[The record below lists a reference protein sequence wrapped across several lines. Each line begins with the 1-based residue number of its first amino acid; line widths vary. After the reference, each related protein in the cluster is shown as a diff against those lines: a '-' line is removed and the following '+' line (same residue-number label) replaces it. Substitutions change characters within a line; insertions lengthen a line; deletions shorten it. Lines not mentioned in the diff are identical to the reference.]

1 MAEIYDITIIGGG
14 PAGMFAGFYSG
25 LRTAKVQIIE
35 SLSQLG
41 GQVSALY
48 PEKYI
53 HDVAG
58 FAGIKAVELISQLDK
73 QLRQLPVD
81 VRLNETVTDLIQQD
95 ENGYKIVTNKET
107 YLSKAVILAT
117 GVGAFSPRRL
127 AVSGAQELENRRI
140 FYTVAHPEQFR
151 DKTVLIAGGG
161 DSAID
166 TALMLQETAKH
177 VYLMHRRTQFRG
189 MEHSVELLQ
198 NSAVE
203 LLTPYLLKEITL
215 DNDQLLLTMKEV
227 KGEHLLQKRV
237 DDVIV
242 NYGFISNNKTI
253 RQWQVQPSQ
262 EHRMFVVDRQM
273 KTDLPLLYAIGDGVD
288 YEGKLDLIATAFAE
302 GPMAVSAIMKQLYP
316 DRRGPLHST
325 SMDL

>member
-1 MAEIYDITIIGGG
+1 VSEIYDITIIGGG

-25 LRTAKVQIIE
+25 LRGAKVQIIE

-58 FAGIKAVELISQLDK
+58 FMGIKANDLVAHLQEQVE
-73 QLRQLPVD
+73 QLPIEI
-81 VRLNETVTDLIQQD
+81 RLNETVTNLMQQ
-95 ENGYKIVTNKET
+95 ENNFEIVTNHDT
-107 YLSKAVILAT
+107 YHSKSVIVAT

-127 AVSGAQELENRRI
+127 AVDGADKLENTHV
-140 FYTVAHPEQFR
+140 FYTIPDPQRFR

-166 TALMLQETAKH
+166 TALMLEKIAKQ

-189 MEHSVELLQ
+189 MEHSVKILEQ
-198 NSAVE
+198 SNVE
-203 LLTPYLLKEITL
+203 LLTPYLLKQIDPT
-215 DNDQLLLTMKEV
+215 DGHLLLTMKEV
-227 KGEHLLQKRV
+227 RGERLLQKQV
-237 DDVIV
+237 DDVVV

-253 RQWQVQPSQ
+253 RQWEVQPEQ
-262 EHRMFVVDRQM
+262 QHRMFTVDRQM
-273 KTDLPLLYAIGDGVD
+273 KTNIPLIYAIGDGVD
-288 YEGKLDLIATAFAE
+288 YDGKLDLIATAFAE
-302 GPMAVSAIMKQLYP
+302 GPMAVSAIMKELYP

-325 SMDL
+325 SMEL

>member
-1 MAEIYDITIIGGG
+1 MSDIYDITIIGGG

-58 FAGIKAVELISQLDK
+58 FTGVKANELIEKLHK
-73 QLRQLPVD
+73 QLSQLPVD
-81 VRLNETVTDLIQQD
+81 VRLKETVTDLIQQED
-95 ENGYKIVTNKET
+95 GYKVVTNRGT
-107 YLSKAVILAT
+107 YESKAIIIAT

-127 AVSGAQELENRRI
+127 AVEGAQELEDQHI
-140 FYTVAHPEQFR
+140 FYTISDPRRFQ

-177 VYLMHRRTQFRG
+177 VYLMHRRNQFRG
-189 MEHSVELLQ
+189 MEHSVELLEK
-198 NSAVE
+198 SEVE
-203 LLTPYLLKEITL
+203 LLTPFLIKEIEQT
-215 DNDQLLLTMKEV
+215 NEHLLLTMKEV
-227 KGEHLLQKRV
+227 KGERLLQKEV

-253 RQWQVQPSQ
+253 KQWQIQPEQ
-262 EHRMFVVDRQM
+262 HHRMFTVDRQM
-273 KTDLPLLYAIGDGVD
+273 KTNLPLIYAIGDGVY

-302 GPMAVSAIMKQLYP
+302 GPMAVSAIMKELYP

-325 SMDL
+325 SMEL

>member
-1 MAEIYDITIIGGG
+1 MSEIYDITIIGGG

-25 LRTAKVQIIE
+25 LRGAKVQIIE

-58 FAGIKAVELISQLDK
+58 FMGIKANDLVAHLQEQVE
-73 QLRQLPVD
+73 QLPIEI
-81 VRLNETVTDLIQQD
+81 RLNETVTNLMQQ
-95 ENGYKIVTNKET
+95 ENNFEIVTNHDT
-107 YLSKAVILAT
+107 YHSKSVIVAT

-127 AVSGAQELENRRI
+127 AVDGADKLENTHV
-140 FYTVAHPEQFR
+140 FYTIPDPQRFR

-166 TALMLQETAKH
+166 TALMLEKVAKH

-189 MEHSVELLQ
+189 MEHSVKILEQ
-198 NSAVE
+198 SNVE
-203 LLTPYLLKEITL
+203 LLTPYLLKQIDPT
-215 DNDQLLLTMKEV
+215 DDHLLLTMKEV
-227 KGEHLLQKRV
+227 RGERLLQKQV
-237 DDVIV
+237 DDVVV

-253 RQWQVQPSQ
+253 RQWEVQPEQ
-262 EHRMFVVDRQM
+262 QHRMFTVDRQM
-273 KTDLPLLYAIGDGVD
+273 KTNIPLIYAIGDGVD
-288 YEGKLDLIATAFAE
+288 YDGKLDLIATAFAE
-302 GPMAVSAIMKQLYP
+302 GPMAVSAIMKELYP

-325 SMDL
+325 SMEL

>member
-1 MAEIYDITIIGGG
+1 MSEIYDITIIGGG

-35 SLSQLG
+35 SLAQLG

-58 FAGIKAVELISQLDK
+58 FTGIKANDLIDHLHK
-73 QLRQLPVD
+73 QLAQLPVD
-81 VRLNETVTDLIQQD
+81 VRLNETVTDLSKQTY
-95 ENGYKIVTNKET
+95 GYQVVTNRGT
-107 YLSKAVILAT
+107 YQTKAVITAT

-127 AVSGAQELENRRI
+127 AVEGAQELEDKHI
-140 FYTVAHPEQFR
+140 FYTIPDPHHFQ

-166 TALMLQETAKH
+166 TALMLQKVAKH
-177 VYLMHRRTQFRG
+177 VYLMHRRNQFRG
-189 MEHSVELLQ
+189 MEHGVELLEK
-198 NSAVE
+198 SAVE
-203 LLTPYLLKEITL
+203 LLTPYLLKKIEPMQ
-215 DNDQLLLTMKEV
+215 DQLLLTMKEV
-227 KGEHLLQKRV
+227 KGEHLLQKQV

-253 RQWQVQPSQ
+253 RQWQIQPEQ
-262 EHRMFVVDRQM
+262 QHRLFVVDRQM
-273 KTDLPLLYAIGDGVD
+273 KTNLPLIYAIGDGVD
-288 YEGKLDLIATAFAE
+288 YDGKLDLIATAFAE
-302 GPMAVSAIMKQLYP
+302 GPMAVSAIMKELYP
-316 DRRGPLHST
+316 NRRGPLHST
-325 SMDL
+325 SMEL

>member
-1 MAEIYDITIIGGG
+1 MSEIYDITIIGGG

-35 SLSQLG
+35 SLAQLG

-58 FAGIKAVELISQLDK
+58 FTGIKANDLIDHLHK
-73 QLRQLPVD
+73 QLMQLPVD
-81 VRLNETVTDLIQQD
+81 VRLNETVTDLSKQTY
-95 ENGYKIVTNKET
+95 GYQVVTNRGT
-107 YLSKAVILAT
+107 YQTKAVITAT

-127 AVSGAQELENRRI
+127 AVEGAQELEDKHI
-140 FYTVAHPEQFR
+140 FYTIPDPHHFQ

-166 TALMLQETAKH
+166 TALMLQKVAKH
-177 VYLMHRRTQFRG
+177 VYLMHRRNQFRG
-189 MEHSVELLQ
+189 MEHGVELLEK
-198 NSAVE
+198 SAVE
-203 LLTPYLLKEITL
+203 LLTPYLLKKIEPMQ
-215 DNDQLLLTMKEV
+215 DQLLLTMKEV
-227 KGEHLLQKRV
+227 KGEHLLQKQV

-253 RQWQVQPSQ
+253 RRWQIQPEQ
-262 EHRMFVVDRQM
+262 QHRLFVVDRQM
-273 KTDLPLLYAIGDGVD
+273 KTNLPLIYAIGDGVD
-288 YEGKLDLIATAFAE
+288 YDGKLDLIATAFAE
-302 GPMAVSAIMKQLYP
+302 GPMAVSAIMKELYP
-316 DRRGPLHST
+316 NRRGPLHST
-325 SMDL
+325 SMEL

>member
-1 MAEIYDITIIGGG
+1 MSEIYDITIIGGG

-35 SLSQLG
+35 SLAQLG

-58 FAGIKAVELISQLDK
+58 FTGIKANDLIDHLHK
-73 QLRQLPVD
+73 QLMQLPVD
-81 VRLNETVTDLIQQD
+81 VRLNETVTDLSKQTY
-95 ENGYKIVTNKET
+95 GYQIVTNRGT
-107 YLSKAVILAT
+107 YQTKAVITAT

-127 AVSGAQELENRRI
+127 AVEGAQELEDKHI
-140 FYTVAHPEQFR
+140 FYTIPDPHRFQ

-166 TALMLQETAKH
+166 TALMLQKVAKH
-177 VYLMHRRTQFRG
+177 VYLMHRRNQFRG
-189 MEHSVELLQ
+189 MEHGVELLEK
-198 NSAVE
+198 SAVE
-203 LLTPYLLKEITL
+203 LLTPYLLKKIEPMQ
-215 DNDQLLLTMKEV
+215 DQLLLTMKEV
-227 KGEHLLQKRV
+227 KGEHLLQKQV

-253 RQWQVQPSQ
+253 RQWQIQPEQ
-262 EHRMFVVDRQM
+262 QHRLFVVDRQM
-273 KTDLPLLYAIGDGVD
+273 KTNLPLIYAIGDGVD
-288 YEGKLDLIATAFAE
+288 YDGKLDLIATAFAE
-302 GPMAVSAIMKQLYP
+302 GPMAVSAIMKKLYP
-316 DRRGPLHST
+316 NRRGPLHST
-325 SMDL
+325 SMEL

>member
-1 MAEIYDITIIGGG
+1 MSDIYDITIIGGG
-14 PAGMFAGFYSG
+14 PAGMFASFYSG

-58 FAGIKAVELISQLDK
+58 FTGVKANELIEKLHK
-73 QLRQLPVD
+73 QLSQLPVD
-81 VRLNETVTDLIQQD
+81 VRLKETVTDLIQQED
-95 ENGYKIVTNKET
+95 GYKVVTNRGT
-107 YLSKAVILAT
+107 YESKAIIIAT

-127 AVSGAQELENRRI
+127 AVEGAQELEDQHI
-140 FYTVAHPEQFR
+140 FYTISDPRRFQ

-177 VYLMHRRTQFRG
+177 VYLMHRRNQFRG
-189 MEHSVELLQ
+189 MEHSVELLEK
-198 NSAVE
+198 SEVE
-203 LLTPYLLKEITL
+203 LLTPFLIKEIEQT
-215 DNDQLLLTMKEV
+215 NEHLLLTMKEV
-227 KGEHLLQKRV
+227 KGERLLQKEV

-253 RQWQVQPSQ
+253 KQWQIQPEQ
-262 EHRMFVVDRQM
+262 HHRMFTVDRQM
-273 KTDLPLLYAIGDGVD
+273 KTNLPLIYAIGDGVD

-302 GPMAVSAIMKQLYP
+302 GPMAVSAIMKELYP

-325 SMDL
+325 SMEL

>member
-1 MAEIYDITIIGGG
+1 MSEIYDITIIGGG

-25 LRTAKVQIIE
+25 LRGAKVQIIE

-58 FAGIKAVELISQLDK
+58 FMGIKATDLIDHLQKQVE
-73 QLRQLPVD
+73 QLPID
-81 VRLNETVTDLIQQD
+81 IRLNE
-95 ENGYKIVTNKET
+95 IVTNLSQQKSDFEIT
-107 YLSKAVILAT
+107 TNRGNYQSKAVIVAT

-127 AVSGAQELENRRI
+127 AVEGADKLENKHV
-140 FYTVAHPEQFR
+140 FYTIPDPERFR

-166 TALMLQETAKH
+166 TALMLEKVAKH
-177 VYLMHRRTQFRG
+177 VYLMHRRSQFRG
-189 MEHSVELLQ
+189 MEHSVKLLEQ
-198 NSAVE
+198 STVE
-203 LLTPYLLKEITL
+203 LLTPYLLKQIEL
-215 DNDQLLLTMKEV
+215 ADDQLLLTMKEV
-227 KGEHLLQKRV
+227 KGEHLLQKQV
-237 DDVIV
+237 DDVVV

-253 RQWQVQPSQ
+253 RQWDIQPEQ
-262 EHRMFVVDRQM
+262 QHRMFTVDCQM
-273 KTDLPLLYAIGDGVD
+273 KTNVPLVYAIGDGVD
-288 YEGKLDLIATAFAE
+288 YDGKLDLIATAFAE
-302 GPMAVSAIMKQLYP
+302 GPMAVSAIMKELYP

-325 SMDL
+325 SMEL

>member
-1 MAEIYDITIIGGG
+1 MSDIYDITIIGGG

-58 FAGIKAVELISQLDK
+58 FTGVKANELIEKLHK
-73 QLRQLPVD
+73 QLSQLPVD
-81 VRLNETVTDLIQQD
+81 VRLKETVTDLIQQED
-95 ENGYKIVTNKET
+95 GYKVVTNRGT
-107 YLSKAVILAT
+107 YESKAIIIAT
-117 GVGAFSPRRL
+117 GVGAFSPRCL
-127 AVSGAQELENRRI
+127 AVEGAQELEDQHI
-140 FYTVAHPEQFR
+140 FYTISDPRRFQ

-177 VYLMHRRTQFRG
+177 VYLMHRRNQFRG
-189 MEHSVELLQ
+189 MEHSVELLEK
-198 NSAVE
+198 SEVE
-203 LLTPYLLKEITL
+203 LLTPFLIKEIEQT
-215 DNDQLLLTMKEV
+215 NEHLLLTMKEV
-227 KGEHLLQKRV
+227 KGERLLQKEV

-253 RQWQVQPSQ
+253 KQWQIQPEQ
-262 EHRMFVVDRQM
+262 HHRMFTVDRQM
-273 KTDLPLLYAIGDGVD
+273 KTNLPLIYAIGDGVD

-302 GPMAVSAIMKQLYP
+302 GPMAVSAIMKELYP

-325 SMDL
+325 SMEL

>member
-1 MAEIYDITIIGGG
+1 MSEIYDITIIGGG

-35 SLSQLG
+35 SLAQLG

-58 FAGIKAVELISQLDK
+58 FTGIKANDLIDHLHK
-73 QLRQLPVD
+73 QLMQLPVD
-81 VRLNETVTDLIQQD
+81 VRLNETVTDLSKQTY
-95 ENGYKIVTNKET
+95 GYQVVTNRGT
-107 YLSKAVILAT
+107 YQTKAVITAT

-127 AVSGAQELENRRI
+127 AVEGAQELEDKHI
-140 FYTVAHPEQFR
+140 FYTIPDPHHFQ

-166 TALMLQETAKH
+166 TALMLQKVAKH
-177 VYLMHRRTQFRG
+177 VYLMHRRNQFRG
-189 MEHSVELLQ
+189 MEHGVELLEK
-198 NSAVE
+198 SAVE
-203 LLTPYLLKEITL
+203 LLTPYLLKKIEPMQ
-215 DNDQLLLTMKEV
+215 DQLLLTMKEV
-227 KGEHLLQKRV
+227 KGEHLLQKQV

-253 RQWQVQPSQ
+253 RQWQIQPEQ
-262 EHRMFVVDRQM
+262 QHRLFVVDRQM
-273 KTDLPLLYAIGDGVD
+273 KTNLPLIYAIGDGVD
-288 YEGKLDLIATAFAE
+288 YDGKLDLIATAFAE
-302 GPMAVSAIMKQLYP
+302 GPMAVSAIMKELYP
-316 DRRGPLHST
+316 NRRGPLHST
-325 SMDL
+325 SMEL

>member
-1 MAEIYDITIIGGG
+1 VSDIYDITIIGGG

-58 FAGIKAVELISQLDK
+58 FTGIKANELIEKLHK
-73 QLRQLPVD
+73 QLSQLPVD
-81 VRLNETVTDLIQQD
+81 VRLKETVTDLIQQED
-95 ENGYKIVTNKET
+95 GYKVVTNRGT
-107 YLSKAVILAT
+107 YESKAIIIAT

-127 AVSGAQELENRRI
+127 AVEGAQELEDQHI
-140 FYTVAHPEQFR
+140 FYTISDPRRFQ

-177 VYLMHRRTQFRG
+177 VYLMHRRNQFRG
-189 MEHSVELLQ
+189 MEHSVELLEK
-198 NSAVE
+198 SEVE
-203 LLTPYLLKEITL
+203 LLTPFLIKEIEQT
-215 DNDQLLLTMKEV
+215 NEHLLLTMKEV
-227 KGEHLLQKRV
+227 KGERLLQKEV

-253 RQWQVQPSQ
+253 KQWQIQPEQ
-262 EHRMFVVDRQM
+262 HHRMFTVDRQM
-273 KTDLPLLYAIGDGVD
+273 KTNLPLIYAIGDGVD

-302 GPMAVSAIMKQLYP
+302 GPMAVSAIMKELYP

-325 SMDL
+325 SMEL

>member
-1 MAEIYDITIIGGG
+1 MSEIYDITIIGGG

-25 LRTAKVQIIE
+25 LRGAKVQIIE

-58 FAGIKAVELISQLDK
+58 FMGIKANDLVAHLQEQVE
-73 QLRQLPVD
+73 QLPIEI
-81 VRLNETVTDLIQQD
+81 RLNETVTNLMQQ
-95 ENGYKIVTNKET
+95 ENNFEIVTNHDT
-107 YLSKAVILAT
+107 YHSKSVIVAT

-127 AVSGAQELENRRI
+127 AVDGADKLENTHV
-140 FYTVAHPEQFR
+140 FYTIPDPQRFR

-166 TALMLQETAKH
+166 TALMLEKIAKQ

-189 MEHSVELLQ
+189 MEHSVKLLEQ
-198 NSAVE
+198 SNVE
-203 LLTPYLLKEITL
+203 LLTPYLLKQIDPT
-215 DNDQLLLTMKEV
+215 DDHLLLTMKEV
-227 KGEHLLQKRV
+227 RGERLLQKQV
-237 DDVIV
+237 DDVVV

-253 RQWQVQPSQ
+253 RQWEVQPEQ
-262 EHRMFVVDRQM
+262 QHRMFTVDRQM
-273 KTDLPLLYAIGDGVD
+273 KTNIPLIYAIGDGVD
-288 YEGKLDLIATAFAE
+288 YDGKLDLIATAFAE
-302 GPMAVSAIMKQLYP
+302 GPMAVSAIMKELYP

-325 SMDL
+325 SMEL

>member
-1 MAEIYDITIIGGG
+1 VSEIYDITIIGGG

-25 LRTAKVQIIE
+25 LRGAKVQIIE

-58 FAGIKAVELISQLDK
+58 FMGIKANDLVAHLQEQVE
-73 QLRQLPVD
+73 QLPIEI
-81 VRLNETVTDLIQQD
+81 RLNETVTNLMQQ
-95 ENGYKIVTNKET
+95 ENNFEIVTNHDT
-107 YLSKAVILAT
+107 YHSKSVIVAT

-127 AVSGAQELENRRI
+127 AVDGADKLENTHV
-140 FYTVAHPEQFR
+140 FYTIPDPQRFR

-166 TALMLQETAKH
+166 TALMLEKIAKQ

-189 MEHSVELLQ
+189 MEHSVKLLEQ
-198 NSAVE
+198 SNVE
-203 LLTPYLLKEITL
+203 LLTPYLLKQIDPT
-215 DNDQLLLTMKEV
+215 DDHLLLTMKEV
-227 KGEHLLQKRV
+227 RGERLLQKQV
-237 DDVIV
+237 DDVVV

-253 RQWQVQPSQ
+253 RQWEVQPEQ
-262 EHRMFVVDRQM
+262 QHRMFTVDRQM
-273 KTDLPLLYAIGDGVD
+273 KTNIPLIYAIGDGVD
-288 YEGKLDLIATAFAE
+288 YDGKLDLIATAFAE
-302 GPMAVSAIMKQLYP
+302 GPMAVSAIMKELYP

-325 SMDL
+325 SMEL